1 MLPTVDHSGLPWVD
15 FRTWKLNSFT
25 RNHNCTDNCIICKT
39 KRRKMRVGIEK
50 IINTKIDIHN
60 NTKIHVEILF
70 WRFGCSLASKY
81 QKSTCV
87 VNRHTFV
94 FLADFR
100 WIYQLFSEV
109 T

>member
-1 MLPTVDHSGLPWVD
+1 MEL
-15 FRTWKLNSFT
+15 
-25 RNHNCTDNCIICKT
+25 
-39 KRRKMRVGIEK
+39 GIEK
-50 IINTKIDIHN
+50 IRNTKIYIQN
-60 NTKIHVEILF
+60 NIKICVEILF